1 MMIATSEDL
10 QRVAERVAGADAIGL
25 DTEFMRERTYR
36 AELCLLQISAA
47 GIFCCVDPILLT
59 DLEPLRKALNA
70 SGAVKVLHAAR
81 QDLEVLH
88 PVVGAIG
95 PVFDTQIAAALAG
108 YAAQVGYGELVRVVL
123 EKELPKAH
131 TRTDWSRRPLSP
143 EQVEYAIDDVRYLD
157 PLREQLLGKIKALGR
172 SDWLAEELAA
182 FADPSILAVDPD
194 RAWLRVKSL
203 QGLDPARTGLARS
216 LAAWRERRA
225 IARNRPRGWILDD
238 AVMREIVF
246 RVPRTRADLTDVAE
260 MPDGVIKHS
269 GDELLELID
278 AARIPDPAPP
288 LPRRERPDPTVLATL
303 KRLADLVQ
311 RRATELALATE
322 LLATRRDLESLVR
335 GDPDTVVLQGW
346 RREVIGE
353 ALRAAL

>member
-1 MMIATSEDL
+1 MNKDTIDGNWMQFKGKVQEQWGKLTHDDLDVIA
-10 QRVAERVAGADAIGL
+10 G
-25 DTEFMRERTYR
+25 
-36 AELCLLQISAA
+36 
-47 GIFCCVDPILLT
+47 
-59 DLEPLRKALNA
+59 K
-70 SGAVKVLHAAR
+70 
-81 QDLEVLH
+81 
-88 PVVGAIG
+88 
-95 PVFDTQIAAALAG
+95 
-108 YAAQVGYGELVRVVL
+108 
-123 EKELPKAH
+123 
-131 TRTDWSRRPLSP
+131 
-143 EQVEYAIDDVRYLD
+143 
-157 PLREQLLGKIKALGR
+157 REQLLGKIKALGR

-182 FADPSILAVDPD
+182 LVDPSILAVDPD

-246 RVPRTRADLTDVAE
+246 RVPRTRAELADIAE
-260 MPDGVIKHS
+260 MPEGVIKHS
-269 GDELLELID
+269 GDELMELID

-303 KRLADLVQ
+303 KRLADIVQ

-335 GDPDTVVLQGW
+335 GDADAAVLQGW